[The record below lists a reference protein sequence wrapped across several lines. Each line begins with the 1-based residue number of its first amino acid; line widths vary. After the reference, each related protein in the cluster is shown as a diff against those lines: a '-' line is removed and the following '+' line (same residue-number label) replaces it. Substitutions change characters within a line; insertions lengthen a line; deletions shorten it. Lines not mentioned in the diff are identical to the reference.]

1 MSGATPGGAGP
12 GRPGA
17 GASGG
22 ALPGA
27 APRRDINPVASQG
40 DPWNAALPHGPLDR
54 LRRKRRQARAVLWL
68 ERLWPAGWPAAALV
82 GGYGTVAMLGA
93 LALLPPAPR
102 AALTLA
108 VPAGAAMLLWRGV
121 RPLRAPAPGEVDRR
135 LEAASGLRHHP
146 LRVLSDRL
154 ARIAGGTPADTAPAD
169 EEADPLWRAHLARA
183 ASQLHRLRVGVPH
196 SLLAGR
202 DMRALRALVL
212 VGLAASLVIAGP
224 EAGPRLAAAFT
235 PALPPGPPVP
245 APVLQ
250 AWITPPPST
259 GLPPVFLHPVSP
271 PASVTVPAGSKLQV
285 SLTGGS
291 AAPTLTLGDATQP
304 FAALDPTSWQ
314 AERVLDASGVL
325 AVRRGGGQVAS
336 WSLSVVP
343 DDAPVVAWATSPGP
357 VTGEGARARA
367 DTRTR
372 LPWRVSHRYGVASLA
387 AELRLDARPADP
399 AVAVPIPLPGAPKDA
414 HGTAA
419 PDLTANPWAGLPVSA
434 VLVGRDGQGL
444 AGRSEIARFT
454 LPERAFQNPLARAL
468 IATRR
473 RLTLDPEHRD
483 PVVADIQALADAPA
497 AFGDSLGTYL
507 ALSTI
512 ATLLSQ
518 EDGPADA
525 VAQAQSRMWE
535 MALALDA
542 GAVERSARVVEQARE
557 QVRQQLDAMVRDPA
571 KQADPRQQAEL
582 KARVEAMRQAI
593 RQHLQAMLE
602 QARKDGTLQPKDQAA
617 QQSDARDL
625 DRMLRE
631 MEDVAKQGR
640 MEEAER
646 KLDQLQKQMQ
656 ALDDAA
662 RQSSQQAQDNK
673 GGKGG
678 AKEDSERAQTAK
690 DAVQDLLKR
699 EGGLLDHAQGRE
711 TGRETGHDQGRE
723 PGRDQGRAQ
732 ERQNGAPAPGEQD
745 ARGGRAPQ
753 PGSPG
758 ADGAAPGGDTGHR
771 GGGQQ
776 AGEQQAGDQQAGQ
789 EDSPGAAPLPGGVGQ
804 DGAPGI
810 DGRGQ
815 SPRDPAQRQP
825 GKPRARPDTPPPAQ
839 AAAPPPSPRDT
850 EGRVQRA
857 MRRALGELMQQF
869 GDSAGSVPKSL
880 GDADQAMQQAEDAL
894 RAGHDD
900 VAREAEQR
908 AVADLRKGGQ
918 EMGQT
923 MQRQFGLSESKDGQ
937 DGQQGEGKGEEAQD
951 GDGEGGTGD
960 KPGKPGHAKRVQRDP
975 LGRLTQDGGHGI
987 SDGDDV
993 HVPDQAEQARSRDL
1007 QDELRRRGADRAR
1020 PQDELDYI
1028 GRLLKPF

>member
-1 MSGATPGGAGP
+1 M
-12 GRPGA
+12 
-17 GASGG
+17 
-22 ALPGA
+22 
-27 APRRDINPVASQG
+27 
-40 DPWNAALPHGPLDR
+40 
-54 LRRKRRQARAVLWL
+54 LWL
-68 ERLWPAGWPAAALV
+68 ERLWPAGWPAMALL
-82 GGYGTVAMLGA
+82 GGYGAAAMLGA
-93 LALLPPAPR
+93 LGLLPPAPR

-108 VPAGAAMLLWRGV
+108 VPAGVLLLLWRGV
-121 RPLRAPAPGEVDRR
+121 RPLRAPAPAEVDRR

-146 LRVLSDRL
+146 LRVLADRP
-154 ARIAGGTPADTAPAD
+154 ARIAAGGAAPGAAPAG
-169 EEADPLWRAHLARA
+169 EAADPLWRAHLARA
-183 ASQLHRLRVGVPH
+183 AAQLGRLRVGAPR
-196 SLLAGR
+196 STLAGR
-202 DMRALRALVL
+202 DMRALRGLVL
-212 VGLAASLVIAGP
+212 VGLAASLVVAGP

-235 PALPPGPPVP
+235 PALPPGPPAA
-245 APVLQ
+245 APLLQ

-259 GLPPVFLHPVSP
+259 GLAPVFLHQTTP

-291 AAPTLTLGDATQP
+291 AAPTLTLGDVTQP
-304 FAALDPTSWQ
+304 FAALEPSSWQ
-314 AERVLDASGVL
+314 AERVLDAGGVL
-325 AVRRGGGQVAS
+325 AVRRGGGQVAA
-336 WSLSVVP
+336 WALSVVP
-343 DDAPVVAWATSPGP
+343 DEAPVVAWTTPPGP
-357 VTGEGARARA
+357 AGGGTRAADTRTADTRTADTRTA

-399 AVAVPIPLPGAPKDA
+399 AVAVAIPLPGAPRDA

-444 AGRSEIARFT
+444 AGRSEVARFT

-468 IATRR
+468 IAARR

-483 PVVADIQALADAPA
+483 PVIADIQALEDAPA
-497 AFGDSLGTYL
+497 VGNGFGTFL
-507 ALSTI
+507 ALSSI
-512 ATLLSQ
+512 ASLLSQ

-542 GAVERSARVVEQARE
+542 GAVERTARVVEQARE
-557 QVRQQLDAMVRDPA
+557 QVRQQLDEMRRDPA
-571 KQADPRQQAEL
+571 KQADPKQQAEL
-582 KARVEAMRQAI
+582 TARVEAMQQAI

-617 QQSDARDL
+617 QQRDARDL

-631 MEDVAKQGR
+631 MEDAARQGR
-640 MEEAER
+640 MEDAER

-662 RQSSQQAQDNK
+662 KQSSQQAQDGK
-673 GGKGG
+673 GGKSGG
-678 AKEDSERAQTAK
+678 KEDSERAQTAR

-699 EGGLLDHAQGRE
+699 EGGLLDHVQ
-711 TGRETGHDQGRE
+711 
-723 PGRDQGRAQ
+723 GRDQGRAQ
-732 ERQNGAPAPGEQD
+732 GRQGEPAPERKD
-745 ARGGRAPQ
+745 ARDGATPQ
-753 PGSPG
+753 PGRPG
-758 ADGAAPGGDTGHR
+758 QDTGAPGGEP
-771 GGGQQ
+771 GQQ
-776 AGEQQAGDQQAGQ
+776 AGQDG
-789 EDSPGAAPLPGGVGQ
+789 SPGVAPLAVPPGLAGQ
-804 DGAPGI
+804 DGTAGAG
-810 DGRGQ
+810 GRGQ
-815 SPRDPAQRQP
+815 PPHDQAQRQP
-825 GKPRARPDTPPPAQ
+825 GRPQGRPDAPPAQ
-839 AAAPPPSPRDT
+839 AAAPPSPSPPTSPPTSPRDA

-869 GDSAGSVPKSL
+869 GDSAGSVPRSL

-894 RAGHDD
+894 RAGQDD
-900 VAREAEQR
+900 AAREAEQR

-918 EMGQT
+918 EMGQA
-923 MQRQFGLSESKDGQ
+923 MQRQFGLSESKEGQ
-937 DGQQGEGKGEEAQD
+937 DGQQGDGKGEESQE

-960 KPGKPGHAKRVQRDP
+960 RPGKPGRAKRAQRDP

-993 HVPDQAEQARSRDL
+993 HVPDQAEQARSRDI

>member
-1 MSGATPGGAGP
+1 MSGTRDGTGGTDARTGRSADPAGP
-12 GRPGA
+12 PQ
-17 GASGG
+17 
-22 ALPGA
+22 A
-27 APRRDINPVASQG
+27 AP
-40 DPWNAALPHGPLDR
+40 LPLPLPRGALDR

-68 ERLWPAGWPAAALV
+68 ERVWPASWPAASLL
-82 GGYGTVAMLGA
+82 GGYGAAAMLGA
-93 LALLPPAPR
+93 VALLPPAPH
-102 AALTLA
+102 AALTFA
-108 VPAGAAMLLWRGV
+108 VPAGTALLLWRGLRV
-121 RPLRAPAPGEVDRR
+121 LRRPAVDEVDRR
-135 LEAASGLRHHP
+135 LETTSGLRHHP
-146 LRVLSDRL
+146 LRVLADH
-154 ARIAGGTPADTAPAD
+154 PAQATSGAAPPSHD
-169 EEADPLWRAHLARA
+169 ADPLWRAHLARA
-183 ASQLHRLRVGVPH
+183 VSQLHRLRVGAPR

-202 DMRALRALVL
+202 DMRALRGLVL
-212 VGLAASLVIAGP
+212 VGLAASLVVAGP

-235 PALPPGPPVP
+235 PALPLGPAV
-245 APVLQ
+245 ASPVLQ

-259 GLPPVFLHPVSP
+259 GLPPVFLHPASP
-271 PASVTVPAGSKLQV
+271 PASVTVPAGSKLQL

-291 AAPTLTLGDATQP
+291 AAPSLTLGDATQP

-314 AERVLDASGVL
+314 AERLLDTGGLL
-325 AVRRGGGQVAS
+325 AVRRGGGQVAA
-336 WSLSVVP
+336 WSLNVVP
-343 DDAPVVAWATSPGP
+343 DDAPVVAWATPPGP
-357 VTGEGARARA
+357 VAGEGARARA

-387 AELRLDARPADP
+387 AELRLGARPDDP

-419 PDLTANPWAGLPVSA
+419 PDLSANPWAGLEVSA

-444 AGRSEIARFT
+444 AGRSDVAHFT

-468 IATRR
+468 IAARR

-483 PVVADIQALADAPA
+483 PVVADIQALADVPA

-507 ALSTI
+507 GLSTI

-518 EDGPADA
+518 EDGPPDA
-525 VAQAQSRMWE
+525 VAQAQSRLWE

-542 GAVERSARVVEQARE
+542 GAVERTARVVEQARE
-557 QVRQQLDAMVRDPA
+557 QLRQTLDDMKRDPA
-571 KQADPRQQAEL
+571 QQADPKRQAEL
-582 KARVEAMRQAI
+582 KARVDAMKEAI

-602 QARKDGTLQPKDQAA
+602 QARKDGALQPKNPDA
-617 QQSDARDL
+617 QHADVRDL

-631 MEDVAKQGR
+631 MEDAARQGR
-640 MEEAER
+640 MDEAER
-646 KLDQLQKQMQ
+646 KMDELQKQMQ

-662 RQSSQQAQDNK
+662 KQSSQQAQDGGEK
-673 GGKGG
+673 GGKSGG
-678 AKEDSERAQTAK
+678 KEDSERAQTAR

-699 EGGLLDHAQGRE
+699 EGGLLDHAQGR
-711 TGRETGHDQGRE
+711 DQ
-723 PGRDQGRAQ
+723 GRDQGQAQ
-732 ERQNGAPAPGEQD
+732 RRQGEPAPGQQD
-745 ARGGRAPQ
+745 ARDGAAPQ
-753 PGSPG
+753 PGLPG
-758 ADGAAPGGDTGHR
+758 QQGGTLGGDP
-771 GGGQQ
+771 GQQ
-776 AGEQQAGDQQAGQ
+776 AGQDGT
-789 EDSPGAAPLPGGVGQ
+789 PGAAPSPGRAGQ
-804 DGAPGI
+804 DGTAGG
-810 DGRGQ
+810 GRGQ
-815 SPRDPAQRQP
+815 SPHDQAQRQP
-825 GKPRARPDTPPPAQ
+825 ARPPAHAAPPSAQ
-839 AAAPPPSPRDT
+839 AAAPPPSPRDA

-900 VAREAEQR
+900 DAREAEQR

-923 MQRQFGLSESKDGQ
+923 MQRQFGLSDAKEGK
-937 DGQQGEGKGEEAQD
+937 DGQQGDGKGEEAQD
-951 GDGEGGTGD
+951 GDGEGDTGD
-960 KPGKPGHAKRVQRDP
+960 RPGKSGRAKRVQRDP

-987 SDGDDV
+987 GDGDDV

>member
-1 MSGATPGGAGP
+1 MSGARDGTGETDARTGSGVTPAGP
-12 GRPGA
+12 PQ
-17 GASGG
+17 
-22 ALPGA
+22 A
-27 APRRDINPVASQG
+27 APLPR
-40 DPWNAALPHGPLDR
+40 AAFDR
-54 LRRKRRQARAVLWL
+54 LRYKRQQARAVLWL
-68 ERLWPAGWPAAALV
+68 ERVWPASWPAASLL
-82 GGYGTVAMLGA
+82 GGYGAAAMLGA
-93 LALLPPAPR
+93 VALLPPAPHT
-102 AALTLA
+102 ALTIA
-108 VPAGAAMLLWRGV
+108 MPAGTALLLWRG
-121 RPLRAPAPGEVDRR
+121 LRALRLPGADEVDRR
-135 LEAASGLRHHP
+135 LETASGLRHHP
-146 LRVLSDRL
+146 LRVLADRP
-154 ARIAGGTPADTAPAD
+154 AQAAGGAAPPD
-169 EEADPLWRAHLARA
+169 HDADPLWRAHLARA
-183 ASQLHRLRVGVPH
+183 VSQLHRLRVGAPR

-202 DMRALRALVL
+202 DMRALRGLVL
-212 VGLAASLVIAGP
+212 VGLAASLVVAGP
-224 EAGPRLAAAFT
+224 EAGSRLAAAFT
-235 PALPPGPPVP
+235 PALPPGPAV
-245 APVLQ
+245 AVPVLQ

-259 GLPPVFLHPVSP
+259 GLPPMFLHPASP
-271 PASVTVPAGSKLQV
+271 PASVTVPAGSKLQL

-291 AAPTLTLGDATQP
+291 AAPSLTLGDATQP

-314 AERVLDASGVL
+314 AERLLDTGGL
-325 AVRRGGGQVAS
+325 LTVRRGGGQVAA
-336 WSLSVVP
+336 WSLNVVP
-343 DDAPVVAWATSPGP
+343 DAAPVVAWATPPGP

-372 LPWRVSHRYGVASLA
+372 LPWRVSHRYGVASLV
-387 AELRLDARPADP
+387 AELRLGARPDDP

-419 PDLTANPWAGLPVSA
+419 PDLSANPWAGLEVSA

-444 AGRSEIARFT
+444 AGRSDVEHFT

-483 PVVADIQALADAPA
+483 PVVADIQALADVPA

-507 ALSTI
+507 GLSTI

-518 EDGPADA
+518 EDGPPDA
-525 VAQAQSRMWE
+525 VAQAQSRLWE

-542 GAVERSARVVEQARE
+542 GAVERTARVVEQARE
-557 QVRQQLDAMVRDPA
+557 QLRQTLDDMKRDPA
-571 KQADPRQQAEL
+571 QQADPKRQAEL
-582 KARVEAMRQAI
+582 KARVDAMKEAI

-602 QARKDGTLQPKDQAA
+602 QARKDGTLQPRNPDA
-617 QQSDARDL
+617 QHADVRDL

-631 MEDVAKQGR
+631 MEDAARQGR
-640 MEEAER
+640 MDEAER
-646 KLDQLQKQMQ
+646 KMDELQKQMQ

-662 RQSSQQAQDNK
+662 KQSSQQAQDGSEK
-673 GGKGG
+673 GGKSGG
-678 AKEDSERAQTAK
+678 KEDSERAQTAR

-699 EGGLLDHAQGRE
+699 EGGLLDHAQGRDP
-711 TGRETGHDQGRE
+711 GHDPGRD
-723 PGRDQGRAQ
+723 PGRDQGQAQ
-732 ERQNGAPAPGEQD
+732 RRQGEPAPGRQD
-745 ARGGRAPQ
+745 ARDGAAPQ
-753 PGSPG
+753 PGLPG
-758 ADGAAPGGDTGHR
+758 QQGGTPGGDP
-771 GGGQQ
+771 GQQ
-776 AGEQQAGDQQAGQ
+776 AG
-789 EDSPGAAPLPGGVGQ
+789 Q
-804 DGAPGI
+804 DGTAGG
-810 DGRGQ
+810 GRGQ
-815 SPRDPAQRQP
+815 PPHDQAQRQP
-825 GKPRARPDTPPPAQ
+825 TRPPAHAAPPPAQ
-839 AAAPPPSPRDT
+839 AAAPPPSPRDA

-900 VAREAEQR
+900 DAREAEQR

-923 MQRQFGLSESKDGQ
+923 MQRQFGLSDAKEGK
-937 DGQQGEGKGEEAQD
+937 DGQQGDGKGDEAQE

-960 KPGKPGHAKRVQRDP
+960 RPGKPGRAKRVQRDP

-987 SDGDDV
+987 GDGDDV